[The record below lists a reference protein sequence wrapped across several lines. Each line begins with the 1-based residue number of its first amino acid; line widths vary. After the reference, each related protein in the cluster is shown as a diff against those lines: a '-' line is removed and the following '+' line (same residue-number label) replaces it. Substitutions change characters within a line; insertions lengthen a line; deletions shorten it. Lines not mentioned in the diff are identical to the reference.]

1 MAEKQAE
8 QMAAAAAQGQM
19 PGGAGQGQMTAE
31 DMQRQQEETRQ
42 KEEQHATMLRAV
54 LDSEAR
60 ERLKRIAVVKPEKA
74 RAIENYVIQSVRQG
88 RMAPPVNDSKLK
100 QLLEAMNQEQG
111 GANGPKITF
120 VRKNRDDDDW

>member
-19 PGGAGQGQMTAE
+19 PGGGAGQGQMSAE
-31 DMQRQQEETRQ
+31 DMQRQQEESRQ

-100 QLLEAMNQEQG
+100 QLLEAMNQ
-111 GANGPKITF
+111 
-120 VRKNRDDDDW
+120 V